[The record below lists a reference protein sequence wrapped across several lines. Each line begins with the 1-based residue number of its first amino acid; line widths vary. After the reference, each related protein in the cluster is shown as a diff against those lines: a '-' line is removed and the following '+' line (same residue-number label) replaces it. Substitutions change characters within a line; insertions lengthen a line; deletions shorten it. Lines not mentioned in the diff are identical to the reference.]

1 MFIYRNFLQAMDRED
16 YDKARTIIF
25 NLLQD
30 RPSSYKYLGGYVD
43 FIEKAFDKSD
53 VVTKEKYLELY
64 KKSKNRFLTY
74 GRLGLN
80 RLTNIDVLDA
90 RVEALRTIYNDAR
103 IAFEEENKITYK
115 KTNEE
120 ILAYLETELNQLDE
134 VETEKEFDALL
145 DDVKK
150 AEKKLKVSSMDE
162 KEKDA
167 YDRLIDLYAAKI
179 SSRTRD
185 FENAEL
191 TRYNI
196 ECLDSLKNLMQA
208 FRKSRRKFISH
219 FDLLEPL
226 LCERMFSIDTSKL
239 FSATSEYYEYCYA
252 YIFTRL
258 NNEDKYAM
266 ARLALTTPKK

>member
-1 MFIYRNFLQAMDRED
+1 MEKDD
-16 YDKARTIIF
+16 YDKARAIIL

-30 RPSSYKYLGGYVD
+30 RPSSYKYLEGYVD
-43 FIEKAFDKSD
+43 FIEKVFDRSD

-80 RLTNIDVLDA
+80 RLTNMDILDA
-90 RVEALRTIYNDAR
+90 RIESLRSLYNEAR
-103 IAFEEENKITYK
+103 IAFEEENKSTYK

-134 VETEKEFDALL
+134 VQTEKEFDDLL

-162 KEKDA
+162 KEKDS

-208 FRKSRRKFISH
+208 FRKSKRKFISH

-226 LCERMFSIDTSKL
+226 LCEKMFNYDTSKL
-239 FSATSEYYEYCYA
+239 FSATSEYYEYCYS

-258 NNEDKYAM
+258 NNDDKYTM
-266 ARLALTTPKK
+266 ARLALTTAKK